1 MSGAEPKPTPEEE
14 AARDVDPP
22 PARAKDAEERA
33 ATAEAKP
40 GAAQAAKAPIK
51 RPEKPLA
58 TKLADNAWLLI
69 PALVP
74 VAVIVGMIQGAG
86 AAFLVLIAAAL
97 ISVIALFWSS
107 VRTLLGE
114 TPLSGA
120 DAYALAAPR
129 AEEEQKQAVLRALK
143 DLEFERSVGKISDE
157 DYAALV
163 AKYRAEAKR
172 LLRVLE
178 EDAKPRRQK
187 VEGLVHARLV
197 EAGLETMPATA
208 RSVAPDEP
216 STDPRPRKKKRRA
229 TGKAPSE
236 PLPRTVEIEPEG
248 TDGEDAAPGQ
258 KPSVDTT
265 WKSVV
270 TMKTKESPTY
280 APPTKKCAECGAQN
294 DLDAIFCKK
303 CGSKAFGG
311 DAKAASPKDEATTDH
326 EAKDEAGAEE
336 TER

>member
-1 MSGAEPKPTPEEE
+1 MSAAEPKPPLEE
-14 AARDVDPP
+14 ALERVKE
-22 PARAKDAEERA
+22 KDAEVRA
-33 ATAEAKP
+33 AVAAAKP
-40 GAAQAAKAPIK
+40 GAKPSSKPK
-51 RPEKPLA
+51 RPWAERA
-58 TKLADNAWLLI
+58 GEQGWLLMLLFL
-69 PALVP
+69 PATAI
-74 VAVIVGMIQGAG
+74 VALIQGAA

-97 ISVIALFWSS
+97 IAVIALFWSS

-157 DYAALV
+157 DYAVLV

-178 EDAKPRRQK
+178 DDARPRRQR

-208 RSVAPDEP
+208 RSVASEEP
-216 STDPRPRKKKRRA
+216 ATDTKPKKKKRKA
-229 TGKAPSE
+229 TGRASDD
-236 PLPRTVEIEPEG
+236 PLPRTVEIEPENAAEVD
-248 TDGEDAAPGQ
+248 DGSTAPRPKAGVDA
-258 KPSVDTT
+258 T

-270 TMKTKESPTY
+270 TMKTKESPAY
-280 APPTKKCAECGAQN
+280 APPTKKCAECHTRN
-294 DLDAIFCKK
+294 DPDAVFCKK
-303 CGSKAFGG
+303 CGSKVFEG
-311 DAKAASPKDEATTDH
+311 DAKAATPPDEAAEPAPDAD
-326 EAKDEAGAEE
+326 AKDDADAEE

>member
-1 MSGAEPKPTPEEE
+1 MSGAEKS
-14 AARDVDPP
+14 
-22 PARAKDAEERA
+22 
-33 ATAEAKP
+33 
-40 GAAQAAKAPIK
+40 
-51 RPEKPLA
+51 LA
-58 TKLADNAWLLI
+58 TQLADKGWLLI
-69 PALVP
+69 PMLVP
-74 VAVIVGMIQGAG
+74 VAVIVGIVQGAG

-97 ISVIALFWSS
+97 ITVIALFWSS

-197 EAGLETMPATA
+197 EAGLETMPATY
-208 RSVAPDEP
+208 RSAPQDEP
-216 STDPRPRKKKRRA
+216 STADPKPRKKKRKA
-229 TGKAPSE
+229 SGKAPEE
-236 PLPRTVEIEPEG
+236 PLPRTVEIEPE
-248 TDGEDAAPGQ
+248 DAPGGAGGASGS
-258 KPSVDTT
+258 KAATDTT

-270 TMKTKESPTY
+270 TMKTKESAAY
-280 APPTKKCAECGAQN
+280 APPSKRCSECATRN
-294 DLDAIFCKK
+294 DPDAVFCKK
-303 CGSKAFGG
+303 CGSKVFLGE
-311 DAKAASPKDEATTDH
+311 PKDASAPDEGDPKDDPRDDPKDVAAEADT
-326 EAKDEAGAEE
+326 AKGGAAAEGAEG
-336 TER
+336 

>member
-1 MSGAEPKPTPEEE
+1 MSAAEPEPSVDE
-14 AARDVDPP
+14 ALERVKE
-22 PARAKDAEERA
+22 KDAELRAAVEKAKPDAKASSKPKRPWTERA
-33 ATAEAKP
+33 GEQGWLLMLLFLPATA
-40 GAAQAAKAPIK
+40 IV
-51 RPEKPLA
+51 
-58 TKLADNAWLLI
+58 
-69 PALVP
+69 AL
-74 VAVIVGMIQGAG
+74 IQGAA
-86 AAFLVLIAAAL
+86 AAFLVLIAATL
-97 ISVIALFWSS
+97 IAVIALFWSS

-178 EDAKPRRQK
+178 DDARPRRQR

-208 RSVAPDEP
+208 RSVASDEP
-216 STDPRPRKKKRRA
+216 ATDTKPKKKKRKA
-229 TGKAPSE
+229 TGKASDE
-236 PLPRTVEIEPEG
+236 PLPRTVEIEPDNAPEAA
-248 TDGEDAAPGQ
+248 DGSSASRPKAGI
-258 KPSVDTT
+258 DTT

-270 TMKTKESPTY
+270 TMKTKESPAY
-280 APPTKKCAECGAQN
+280 APPTKKCAECQTRN
-294 DLDAIFCKK
+294 DPDAVFCKK
-303 CGSKAFGG
+303 CGSKVFEG
-311 DAKAASPKDEATTDH
+311 DAKAATPPDGAAPDADEKDDAD
-326 EAKDEAGAEE
+326 AEE